1 MVWTTEKYL
10 SKFKKKSV
18 SETTKLQLKEPN
30 GELKPVSTIIEAPKP
45 IQEVK
50 QEGGGVKKKK
60 HSILNV
66 NIDPNVKLRKFIN
79 FKI

>member
-10 SKFKKKSV
+10 SKFKKNSI
-18 SETTKLQLKEPN
+18 SETTKFQLKEPN

-50 QEGGGVKKKK
+50 QEGGEVKKKK
-60 HSILNV
+60 HSILHI

>member
-10 SKFKKKSV
+10 SKFKKKSI

-60 HSILNV
+60 KSIIDF